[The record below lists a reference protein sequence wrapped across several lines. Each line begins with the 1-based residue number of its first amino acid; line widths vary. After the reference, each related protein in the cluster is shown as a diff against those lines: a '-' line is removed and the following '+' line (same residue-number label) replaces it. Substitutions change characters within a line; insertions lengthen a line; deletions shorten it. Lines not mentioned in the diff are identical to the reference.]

1 MKTTKLKVITA
12 CCALIAIAW
21 SCKKELQEEEM
32 ASYLPINVSSTCQLT
47 QSEFNS
53 WFKSGT
59 ASENGA
65 VLPKNSVDFVHNNN
79 CDFYEW
85 SEQMFL
91 WITSSDADGTYGGGN
106 TVMESPT
113 FYTISPLENG
123 NRVLVPH
130 KKGQLLRAMANIDL
144 DVSVNTEEGQAT
156 DDVLMDKNG
165 NIVYYISMAN
175 DGYAEYLTAAKNG
188 KMSGKTFPTTAGAR
202 DSIVGFAK
210 DRGSVVRAPN
220 TLAMELKTSWVIAE
234 SIPNPEDYVTI
245 KAIIPTYTKTANAWV
260 ATGERPAKLALIG
273 MHIVGSTDGHPEM
286 VWATFEHENCAPN
299 AAYQYINDKGVTVT
313 VPADTRN
320 EGWLLNSNVKDTANV
335 SHMKFSNDSIISN
348 PGYTVSPSNT
358 RRTKPW
364 GSGYNVQPNAEDA
377 SPAASNSEVLAL
389 NNAIRKMLPDGD
401 VRKKYLFIGATW
413 TDNGA
418 GPLGTSYS
426 PTLTT
431 PGVAI
436 GTSQLANCSM
446 ETYIQNGMDYNK
458 NGSCFFCHSNKGGL
472 LPADLSHVYKKIVPL
487 PNRKVVTL
495 K

>member
-1 MKTTKLKVITA
+1 MKTTAVKISIICAVLIGIIWA
-12 CCALIAIAW
+12 CKSDKA
-21 SCKKELQEEEM
+21 EM
-32 ASYLPINVSSTCQLT
+32 AGYLPLDVSSKCVLT
-47 QSEFNS
+47 QAEFNK

-59 ASENGA
+59 VSENGE
-65 VLPKNSVDFVHNNN
+65 VLPANSVDFVHNNN
-79 CDFYEW
+79 CDFYKW

-106 TVMESPT
+106 TVMESPV
-113 FYTISPLENG
+113 FYTISPKQNG
-123 NRVLVPH
+123 KRFLVPH

-144 DVSVNTEEGQAT
+144 DISVNTEEGQAT

-188 KMSGKTFPTTAGAR
+188 KMGGKTFPTTAAER
-202 DSIVGFAK
+202 DSIFMFAK
-210 DRGSVVRAPN
+210 ERGVVLKAPN
-220 TLAMELKTSWVIAE
+220 TLAIELKTSWVVAE
-234 SIPNPEDYVTI
+234 SIPNPEDYVTVE
-245 KAIIPTYTKTANAWV
+245 AIIPTYTKTEKTWTAK
-260 ATGERPAKLALIG
+260 GERKAKLALVG

-299 AAYQYINDKGVTVT
+299 AKYQYINDKGVTVT
-313 VPADTRN
+313 VPADTTSK
-320 EGWLLNSNVKDTANV
+320 GWLLNSNVKDTANV
-335 SHMKFSNDSIISN
+335 SHMTFSNDSIISQPN
-348 PGYTVSPSNT
+348 YTVSPSNT

-364 GSGYNVQPNAEDA
+364 GSAYNMQPNAEDA
-377 SPAASNSEVLAL
+377 SPAAANSEILAI
-389 NNAIRKMLPDGD
+389 NNAIRRMLPDGD

-413 TDNGA
+413 TQNGA

-436 GTSQLANCSM
+436 GSSQLANCSM
-446 ETYIQNGMDYNK
+446 ETYIQNGMDYNES
-458 NGSCFFCHSNKGGL
+458 GSCFLCHSNSGGL
-472 LPADLSHVYKKIVPL
+472 LPSDLSHVYKTIVPL
-487 PNRKVVTL
+487 PNRKALV